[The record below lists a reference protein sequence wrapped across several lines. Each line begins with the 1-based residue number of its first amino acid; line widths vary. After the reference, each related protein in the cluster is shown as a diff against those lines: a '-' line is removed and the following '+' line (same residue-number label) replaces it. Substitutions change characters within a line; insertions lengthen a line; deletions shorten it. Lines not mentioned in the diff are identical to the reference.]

1 MINMK
6 TSKEEAQEQM
16 QPTAADAPEYPYG
29 LTICLDEESM
39 AKLGITELPKVGTQM
54 QITALVTVCSTSQ
67 YSTQGGEDE
76 SNLSL
81 QITDMEISGTPRKD
95 TTAVLYGNSGGANS

>member
-6 TSKEEAQEQM
+6 MSKEEAQEEVA
-16 QPTAADAPEYPYG
+16 PTAADAPEYPYG

-39 AKLGITELPKVGTQM
+39 AKLGLTELPKVGTPM

-76 SNLSL
+76 KNLSL
-81 QITDMEISGTPRKD
+81 QITDMEIAGAPRPD
-95 TTAVLYGNSGGANS
+95 TASVLYGSS

>member
-6 TSKEEAQEQM
+6 MSKEEAQEETA
-16 QPTAADAPEYPYG
+16 PTAADAPEYPYG
-29 LTICLDEESM
+29 LSISLDEESM

-54 QITALVTVCSTSQ
+54 QITAMVTVCGTSQ

-76 SNLSL
+76 KNLSL
-81 QITDMEISGTPRKD
+81 QITDMEISGAPRPA
-95 TTAVLYGNSGGANS
+95 TASVLYGSS

>member
-6 TSKEEAQEQM
+6 MSKKEAQEEM

-29 LTICLDEESM
+29 LTISLDEESM
-39 AKLGITELPKVGTQM
+39 AKLGITELPKVGATM
-54 QITALVTVCSTSQ
+54 TLTAQVSVCGTSQ

-81 QITDMEISGTPRKD
+81 QITDMELSAAARPD
-95 TTAVLYGNSGGANS
+95 TASVLYKS